1 MNPSGP
7 HGMTPGALNR
17 HRPTFASDFRR
28 FFVRGLGAL
37 LPTLITLWLLVWAW
51 NFLWDYIGRHLIWAV
66 KIAHYHLA
74 GPGAQWGHVDR
85 FWDVRLGWITPLIGV
100 TLAVVLVY
108 LVGLLVGNLIG
119 RTFWKVGESLVMKI
133 PVVRAIYPAVKQV
146 TDFFL
151 ADKRHQPFA
160 GSRVVAIRPHE
171 NGIWTIGLV
180 TGAGPRQLNEAQGD
194 EFVTVFCP
202 NSPAAFSGYVMVVP
216 KAQAVELPITVEE
229 AMRLFVS
236 GGVIMPP
243 GSSPAGEAG
252 VSASPQAE
260 PTRMVEHR
268 AAG

>member
-1 MNPSGP
+1 MNSPR
-7 HGMTPGALNR
+7 L
-17 HRPTFASDFRR
+17 TFTSDFRR

-74 GPGAQWGHVDR
+74 GPAAQWGHVDR

-100 TLAVVLVY
+100 LLAVVLVY

-119 RTFWKVGESLVMKI
+119 RTFWKLGESLVLKI

-171 NGIWTIGLV
+171 SGIWSIGLV
-180 TGAGPRQLNEAQGD
+180 TGAGPRPLNDAQG
-194 EFVTVFCP
+194 EEYVTVFCP
-202 NSPAAFSGYVMVVP
+202 NSPAAFSGYVMIVP
-216 KAQAVELPITVEE
+216 KSQAVELPMTVEE

-236 GGVIMPP
+236 GGVITPP
-243 GSSPAGEAG
+243 ATPPAAGGAAG
-252 VSASPQAE
+252 VGPPPDPPPAVDE
-260 PTRMVEHR
+260 PRR